1 METLVCNCLI
11 PFCLIQEKEKE
22 SDTEARAARTARE
35 SLICDIRRWDWV
47 TWSWIFQMM
56 QLGTAIG
63 GSSSIVFVF
72 FFFLYCHRWDKSVR
86 GFCCLCTHRWS
97 VLWSQCPQSILHRT
111 SDCLCKQNLRPKWSL
126 SLNQRHCMK
135 ICSPVFRH
143 GKGQPSTIPFAFFNS
158 QCTSKD
164 DAGRKKSG
172 TVAKDFTVIPQFF
185 FLLLWLFVS
194 SS

>member
-1 METLVCNCLI
+1 MFADEIEWHGVEYFRWCNWAQQSGVHPPLFLC
-11 PFCLIQEKEKE
+11 
-22 SDTEARAARTARE
+22 
-35 SLICDIRRWDWV
+35 
-47 TWSWIFQMM
+47 
-56 QLGTAIG
+56 
-63 GSSSIVFVF
+63 
-72 FFFLYCHRWDKSVR
+72 FFFLYCHRWDKSAR

-111 SDCLCKQNLRPKWSL
+111 SDCLCKQNLPPKWSL

-164 DAGRKKSG
+164 DAGRKKCSP
-172 TVAKDFTVIPQFF
+172 VAKDFTVIPQFF
-185 FLLLWLFVS
+185 FSFIVAFCVLIIKNNNGLLSLSRAGSQAGTIRGRVIGRTGWGICWRRHGP
-194 SS
+194 